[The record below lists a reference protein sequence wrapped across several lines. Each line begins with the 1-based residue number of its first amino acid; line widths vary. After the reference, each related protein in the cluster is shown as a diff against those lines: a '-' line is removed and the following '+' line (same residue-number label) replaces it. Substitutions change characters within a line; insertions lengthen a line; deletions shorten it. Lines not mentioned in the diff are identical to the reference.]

1 MMRGERPVFM
11 GGGGKIMFSIVY
23 ISLEDVPAS
32 FKKCSFDENDKNEKS
47 FMHSAIAILSATYSA
62 QTMDLFFSF
71 RLPI

>member
-1 MMRGERPVFM
+1 M

-47 FMHSAIAILSATYSA
+47 FMQRYCDTFSYVLCANYGSV
-62 QTMDLFFSF
+62 LFV
-71 RLPI
+71 